1 MQNIVLSII
10 IFLLI
15 IILILALVKYL
26 KNKYNPKPFTIN
38 ILIVSVVSI
47 LGGLIILG
55 LWSSG
60 LRVTPLQASRAN
72 KLIEADGKFFKE
84 IKVDDKFLHIY
95 YNPKEKLYRT
105 TLTNHV
111 GFLYTSKS
119 STYYYPH
126 EEDKVVTLG
135 GSDIQTED
143 GHESVLY
150 IANKDPE
157 VTEFAVL
164 DSDGN
169 YVSRQPA
176 KSEEPIIVQYKY
188 PNGENVLNYKILA
201 LNKDLDAVYYYG
213 YPTNSN
219 NISINDYRWYVM
231 KNEKLD
237 SKFAAKIKS
246 GNLVTNYKIDT
257 VLKDIDALG
266 LNTLNIPVV
275 IAISDLS
282 SSDMSIDKNSEE
294 QAIKLIKK
302 LQGKN
307 INIILEPYPWISN
320 GSKTETEWNPK
331 DIDAFFNNW
340 KTKVLKHLID
350 DIAVP
355 YHVECFNIGS
365 SFTKIENYED
375 QFCEMI
381 DFVKSQY
388 KGLVTYRTSWW
399 ITTNWND
406 PSTKKIEDNLKTAY
420 NKKLNNKLFS
430 KLDFISIA
438 SYFELTENDKNTV
451 DNLVS
456 ALQSTQRYN
465 RKQNVKQEIKNFN
478 TKWNKPIFFGELG
491 FPPKDKA
498 SIEPWN
504 PYLTYK
510 WNDKE
515 QANCFQ
521 AYKTVFEN
529 EPWNLGFSIFAIGSK
544 ESDNNYYPSDDTME
558 IIKGWYSK

>member
-1 MQNIVLSII
+1 MQSLVLLLII
-10 IFLLI
+10 IVLI
-15 IILILALVKYL
+15 IILILASIKHL
-26 KNKYNPKPFTIN
+26 KNKCNLKPVTIN
-38 ILIVSVVSI
+38 VFRVSIVSI
-47 LGGLIILG
+47 LVGLVILG

-60 LRVTPLQASRAN
+60 LRFTPLQASKAN
-72 KLIEADGKFFKE
+72 SFIEVDSKFLKE
-84 IKVDDKFLHIY
+84 IKIDNNFLHIY

-105 TLTNHV
+105 TFTKHV
-111 GFLYTSKS
+111 GFLFESKS

-126 EEDKVVTLG
+126 EEDMVATLG
-135 GSDIQTED
+135 GSNIETKE
-143 GHESVLY
+143 GYESVLY
-150 IANKDPE
+150 IASKDPQ
-157 VTEFAVL
+157 VTEFEVL

-169 YVSRQPA
+169 YISRQPA
-176 KSEEPIIVQYKY
+176 NSGDSVTIQYKY
-188 PNGENVLNYKILA
+188 PSSENTANYKVLA
-201 LNKDLDAVYYYG
+201 LNKDLDVVYYYG
-213 YPTNSN
+213 YPINSN
-219 NISINDYRWYVM
+219 KMSIDDYKWHEM

-257 VLKDIDALG
+257 VLSDIDNLG

-275 IAISDLS
+275 IAIKDLS

-307 INIILEPYPWISN
+307 INIILEPYPWIAN
-320 GSKTETEWNPK
+320 GSKVETEWKPNNIN
-331 DIDAFFNNW
+331 DFFNNW
-340 KTKVLKHLID
+340 KIKVLKPLID

-355 YHVECFNIGS
+355 YHVESFNIGT
-365 SFTKIENYED
+365 SFNNIENYED

-381 DFVKSQY
+381 DFVKSNY

-399 ITTNWND
+399 VTTNWND
-406 PSTKKIEDNLKTAY
+406 PSTKKIEDNLKAAY

-438 SYFELTENDKNTV
+438 SYFELTDKDTNTV
-451 DNLVS
+451 DNLVR

-465 RKQNVKQEIKNFN
+465 RKQNVKQEIKSFN
-478 TKWNKPIFFGELG
+478 TKYNKPIFFGELG

-510 WNDKE
+510 WKDKE
-515 QANCFQ
+515 QANCFE

>member
-1 MQNIVLSII
+1 LENIVLSVI
-10 IFLLI
+10 IFILI
-15 IILILALVKYL
+15 IISILALVKYL
-26 KNKYNPKPFTIN
+26 KSKYKLKPVTIT
-38 ILIVSVVSI
+38 ILIVLIVSI

-55 LWSSG
+55 LWNTG
-60 LRVTPLQASRAN
+60 LRLRPLQASRAN
-72 KLIEADGKFFKE
+72 KLIEADGKFLKE
-84 IKVDDKFLHIY
+84 IKVDDKYLHVY

-105 TLTNHV
+105 TLTNPV

-119 STYYYPH
+119 STYYNPH
-126 EEDKVVTLG
+126 EDDKVSTLG
-135 GSDIQTED
+135 GSCINTNQ
-143 GHESVLY
+143 GNESVLY
-150 IANKDPE
+150 VETKDPE
-157 VTEFAVL
+157 VTEFTVL

-176 KSEEPIIVQYKY
+176 KSGEPAIIQYKY
-188 PNGENVLNYKILA
+188 QNGENTSNYRILA

-257 VLKDIDALG
+257 VLKDIDNLG

-275 IAISDLS
+275 ITISDLS

-302 LQGKN
+302 LQGRN
-307 INIILEPYPWISN
+307 INIILEAYPWIAN
-320 GSKTETEWNPK
+320 GSKVETEWNPK
-331 DIDAFFNNW
+331 DTNAFFNNW
-340 KTKVLKHLID
+340 KTKVLKPLID

-355 YHVECFNIGS
+355 YHVECFNIGT
-365 SFTKIENYED
+365 SFNNIEKYED

-381 DFVKSQY
+381 DFAKSNY

-399 ITTNWND
+399 VTTNWND
-406 PSTKKIEDNLKTAY
+406 PSTKKIEDNLKAAY

-438 SYFELTENDKNTV
+438 SYFELTEKDTNTV

-478 TKWNKPIFFGELG
+478 TKYNKPIFFGELG

-504 PYLTYK
+504 PYQTYK

-515 QANCFQ
+515 QANCFE

>member
-1 MQNIVLSII
+1 M
-10 IFLLI
+10 
-15 IILILALVKYL
+15 
-26 KNKYNPKPFTIN
+26 
-38 ILIVSVVSI
+38 
-47 LGGLIILG
+47 
-55 LWSSG
+55 
-60 LRVTPLQASRAN
+60 
-72 KLIEADGKFFKE
+72 
-84 IKVDDKFLHIY
+84 
-95 YNPKEKLYRT
+95 
-105 TLTNHV
+105 
-111 GFLYTSKS
+111 
-119 STYYYPH
+119 
-126 EEDKVVTLG
+126 
-135 GSDIQTED
+135 
-143 GHESVLY
+143 
-150 IANKDPE
+150 
-157 VTEFAVL
+157 
-164 DSDGN
+164 
-169 YVSRQPA
+169 
-176 KSEEPIIVQYKY
+176 
-188 PNGENVLNYKILA
+188 LA
-201 LNKDLDAVYYYG
+201 LNKDLDVDYYYG
-213 YPTNSN
+213 NQTNSN
-219 NISINDYRWYVM
+219 QSSTSDYKWSVM

-257 VLKDIDALG
+257 VLKDIDNLG

-275 IAISDLS
+275 IAINDLS

-294 QAIKLIKK
+294 QAINLIKK

-307 INIILEPYPWISN
+307 INIILEPYPWIAN
-320 GSKTETEWNPK
+320 GSKVETEWNPK
-331 DIDAFFNNW
+331 DINAFFNNW
-340 KTKVLKHLID
+340 KTKVLKPLID

-355 YHVECFNIGS
+355 YHVEAFNIGT
-365 SFTKIENYED
+365 SFNKIEDYED

-381 DFVKSQY
+381 DFVKGQY
-388 KGLVTYRTSWW
+388 KGLVAYRTSWW
-399 ITTNWND
+399 VTTNWND
-406 PSTKKIEDNLKTAY
+406 PATKKIEENLKSAY

-438 SYFELTENDKNTV
+438 SYFELTEKDTNTV
-451 DNLVS
+451 DNLVG

-504 PYLTYK
+504 PYQTYK

-515 QANCFQ
+515 QANCFE

-558 IIKGWYSK
+558 VIKGWYSK